1 MSSIQILH
9 SKTNSYKEK
18 YDKLIKLNCSP
29 SSRKK
34 NNKQYTCLSDDTLHK
49 LREMWNQRHPDVPI
63 NTRNTEDIWNM
74 LKRYMS
80 NICNKESCWLKQDFT
95 KGQMKDIIKS
105 YFAPKSPDE
114 WKKNPNEWLSSVDI
128 TDVMKQYEDAYPYFS
143 FIGPSPIDYDTRILN
158 GNCVWNELCNF
169 SLKKEIKEGITK
181 IGIIFNLDPHYKS
194 GSHWVSLF
202 INIPKKFIFYFD
214 SAGEKI
220 PKQIMKLSENIIKQ
234 GEELMPQPMHFTFDQ
249 NYPKEHQFGD
259 TECGMYSLYFIINMV
274 EDKINGHILK
284 NSCIKDKEMEKFRKI
299 YFNQDL

>member
-1 MSSIQILH
+1 M
-9 SKTNSYKEK
+9 
-18 YDKLIKLNCSP
+18 
-29 SSRKK
+29 
-34 NNKQYTCLSDDTLHK
+34 
-49 LREMWNQRHPDVPI
+49 
-63 NTRNTEDIWNM
+63 
-74 LKRYMS
+74 
-80 NICNKESCWLKQDFT
+80 
-95 KGQMKDIIKS
+95 
-105 YFAPKSPDE
+105 
-114 WKKNPNEWLSSVDI
+114 
-128 TDVMKQYEDAYPYFS
+128 
-143 FIGPSPIDYDTRILN
+143 N

-234 GEELMPQPMHFTFDQ
+234 VEELMPQPMHFTFDQ

-284 NSCIKDKEMEKFRKI
+284 NSCIKDK
-299 YFNQDL
+299 